1 MTETT
6 RIEKDSLGEL
16 EVPAGAY
23 YGIQT
28 LRSSRNFPISGLRPD
43 PALIAA
49 MIQIKKAAART
60 NASLGGL
67 PEEKTAAIVQA
78 CDEVLSGKW
87 RDQFIVDVFQMGA
100 GTSLHMNCNEV
111 LANRASEILGGR
123 LGEYHPVHPNDDVNQ
138 GQSTN
143 DVFPTAMRLSLLRLL
158 GDSLEG
164 SLDELAAAFARKGGE
179 FHDIVKSG
187 RTHLQ
192 DAPPVRLG
200 GEFKAYAG
208 ALSKAR
214 ESVTRAAGALR
225 ELGLGGSAVGTGLNT
240 CRDYPALVVEHLSR
254 STGFSL
260 TLTPD
265 LQEAMQSMR
274 PFAEVSASLRNLA
287 LELNR
292 IANDLRLLASG
303 PRTGFSEIR
312 LPAVAPGSSI
322 MPGKVNPS
330 MLEML
335 NMVCFQVF
343 GCDGAVSAAVQA
355 GQLELNVM
363 MPVIAFNLHFMIRIL
378 GNAVREVRIR
388 CIEGIAA
395 DPDRCR
401 DYAHHSL
408 GLAAA
413 LTPQLGYAK
422 ASEIARQAVEEG
434 KSLVEVISEQGL
446 FSREELEGLLEP
458 ERLTEPAPCRPENK
472 GEEGD

>member
-1 MTETT
+1 MTEKT

-28 LRSSRNFPISGLRPD
+28 LRAGRNFPISGLRSD
-43 PALIAA
+43 PALVEAL
-49 MIQIKKAAART
+49 IQIKKAAALS
-60 NASLGGL
+60 NASLGHL
-67 PEEKTAAIVQA
+67 SEDRAAAVVQA

-111 LANRASEILGGR
+111 LANRASEILGGG
-123 LGEYHPVHPNDDVNQ
+123 LGEYRLVHPNDDINK

-143 DVFPTAMRLSLLRLL
+143 DVFPTAMRLSVLRLL
-158 GDSLEG
+158 RDNLRGALE
-164 SLDELAAAFARKGGE
+164 ELAASFTRKGEE
-179 FHDIVKSG
+179 FRDIVKSG

-200 GEFKAYAG
+200 GEFKAYART
-208 ALSKAR
+208 LEKAR
-214 ESVTRAAGALR
+214 ESVSRAADSLR
-225 ELGLGGSAVGTGLNT
+225 ELGIGGSAVGTGLNT
-240 CRDYPALVVEHLSR
+240 CRDYPELMVEHLSR
-254 STGFSL
+254 LTELSL
-260 TLTPD
+260 TASPD
-265 LQEAMQSMR
+265 LQEAMQSMH
-274 PFAEVSASLRNLA
+274 PFSEISAALRNLA

-303 PRTGFSEIR
+303 PRTGFSEIS

-335 NMVCFQVF
+335 NMVCYQVF

-378 GNAVREVRIR
+378 GNALREVRKR
-388 CIEGIAA
+388 CIEGIEA

-401 DYAHHSL
+401 NYAFHSL
-408 GLAAA
+408 GIAAA

-422 ASEIARQAVEEG
+422 ASEIAKRAAAGGE
-434 KSLVEVISEQGL
+434 SLVDIVLEKGL
-446 FSREELEGLLEP
+446 FTREELESLLDP
-458 ERLTEPAPCRPENK
+458 GRLTEPGPCRPKNENA
-472 GEEGD
+472 ERD